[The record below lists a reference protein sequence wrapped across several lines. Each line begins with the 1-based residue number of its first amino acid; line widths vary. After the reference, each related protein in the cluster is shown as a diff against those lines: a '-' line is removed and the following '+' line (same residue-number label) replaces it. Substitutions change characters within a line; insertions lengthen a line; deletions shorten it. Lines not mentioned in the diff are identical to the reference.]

1 MQIYNSIHAKNLA
14 DKNFKEISMNRRNF
28 IKNSALG
35 LGYVSFFA
43 PSFVGATSAKN
54 APLLGFNGI
63 ASSTEDI
70 IKVPKGYEA
79 KPLISWGDKLFSKA
93 NAFDERKI
101 IDKKAIAN
109 ANLTFGDN
117 TDGMAYFPLSQNRGI
132 LAVNNEYINPE
143 LMFNHNG
150 KDINLND
157 VKYMQNSLGVSIFEI
172 AKDEGGYYK
181 VVLDSKY
188 NRRITAHTAMK
199 VSGYAK
205 GSPLLQTSADK
216 SGTTIKGTLNN
227 CANGQTPWGTYLSCE
242 ENFDDFFGCSDK
254 NFAFTE
260 AQKRYG
266 LTQKS
271 LYGFELDLRFDI
283 AKTPNEPNRFGYVVE
298 IDPYDANSTPIK
310 RTSLG
315 RFKHENAEI
324 VISKDGRVV
333 VYMGDDE
340 ANEFLYKFV
349 SKNTYDKENKS
360 ANKDILDEGT
370 LYVAKFYDNG
380 HNLDGKGEWIELVWG
395 KNGLDKSNGF
405 ESQADICI
413 NTRIAAS
420 IVGATKM
427 DRPEWIAAD
436 NKGQYIYATMTNNT
450 KRKANETNSANPRAN
465 NLYGQIIRFR
475 ESGDNHA
482 GSKFS
487 YNIFALAGNPLIYKK
502 GDLRA
507 GSSNITKDNLFN
519 SPDGLKFDRFGRL
532 WIETDGKYSNE
543 GEYEGMGNNQ
553 MLCANPNTGEI
564 RRFLTAP
571 IASEVTGIAF
581 SPDNEVMFVGIQ
593 HPGEFLAPSHYPNGG
608 KSTPRST
615 IIQIKKSD
623 GGVVGS

>member
-1 MQIYNSIHAKNLA
+1 MA

-117 TDGMAYFPLSQNRGI
+117 TDGMAYFPLNQNRGI

-143 LMFNHNG
+143 LMFNHKG
-150 KDINLND
+150 KDTNLND

-172 AKDEGGYYK
+172 AKDKGGYYK

-188 NRRITAHTAMK
+188 NRKITAHTAMK

-205 GSPLLQTSADK
+205 GSPLLQTKADK
-216 SGTTIKGTLNN
+216 KGQTIKGTLNN

-271 LYGFELDLRFDI
+271 LYGFELDSRFDI

-405 ESQADICI
+405 ESQADICV

-420 IVGATKM
+420 IVGATPM

-475 ESGDNHA
+475 ESGDNHT

-532 WIETDGKYSNE
+532 WIETDGKYSNK

>member
-1 MQIYNSIHAKNLA
+1 
-14 DKNFKEISMNRRNF
+14 MNRRDF
-28 IKNSALG
+28 MKNSALG

-43 PSFVGATSAKN
+43 PSFVSATSTEN
-54 APLLGFNGI
+54 VPLLGFKGI
-63 ASSTEDI
+63 ASSTEDT

-79 KPLISWGDKLFSKA
+79 KPLISWGDKLFTKA

-101 IDKKAIAN
+101 IDKKAIVN

-117 TDGMAYFPLSQNRGI
+117 TDGMAYFALSENRAI

-143 LMFNHNG
+143 IMFNHKG

-172 AKDEGGYYK
+172 AKDKSGYYQ

-216 SGTTIKGTLNN
+216 NGTTIKGTLNN
-227 CANGQTPWGTYLSCE
+227 CANGQTPWGTYLTCE

-266 LTQKS
+266 LIGKNR
-271 LYGFELDLRFDI
+271 YGFALDSRFDI

-298 IDPYDANSTPIK
+298 IDPYNANSTPIK

-324 VISKDGRVV
+324 VISKEGKVV

-349 SKNTYDKENKS
+349 SKNTYNPNNKS

-370 LYVAKFYDNG
+370 LYVAKFHDNG
-380 HNLDGKGEWIELVWG
+380 HNLEGEGEWIALVFG
-395 KNGLDKSNGF
+395 KNGLDKRNGF
-405 ESQADICI
+405 SSQADICI

-450 KRKANETNSANPRAN
+450 KRKETHSANPRAN
-465 NLYGQIIRFR
+465 NIYGQIIRFR
-475 ESGDNHA
+475 ENDDNHA
-482 GSKFS
+482 GSKFRW
-487 YNIFALAGNPLIYKK
+487 NIFALAGNPLVYKK

-532 WIETDGKYSNE
+532 WIETDGKYSNKD
-543 GEYEGMGNNQ
+543 EYKGMGNNQ

-571 IASEVTGIAF
+571 IACEVTGIAF

-608 KSTPRST
+608 ESTPRST
-615 IIQIKKSD
+615 IIQIKKSN